1 MELSDRFAD
10 ALAYAERLH
19 RRQKRKGGR
28 TPYVAHLLAVCALVL
43 EWGGDEDAA
52 IAALLHDAV
61 EDQGGLG
68 TLNDIEQRYGPRVAG
83 LVLECSDSHGPASD
97 AARAPWLE
105 RKRAY
110 LDSIPY
116 KSPDAALITAA
127 DKLHNARSIGAD
139 LEREGPVT
147 LQRFNNPAL
156 VAWYY
161 EEVFRALSSRSA
173 PPPLNELSAAVARLS
188 DLSRQ
193 PAREVE
199 AGA

>member
-28 TPYVAHLLAVCALVL
+28 TPYVAHLLSVCALVL
-43 EWGGDEDAA
+43 EWGGGEDAA

-68 TLNDIEQRYGPRVAG
+68 TLKEIEERYGPKVAG
-83 LVLECSDSHGPASD
+83 LVLECSDNHGPESD
-97 AARAPWLE
+97 AARATWVE

-110 LDSIPY
+110 LDSIPR

-127 DKLHNARSIGAD
+127 DKLHNARSIAAD
-139 LEREGPVT
+139 LEREGVVT
-147 LQRFNNPAL
+147 LQRFNSPSL
-156 VAWYY
+156 VPWYY
-161 EEVFRALSSRSA
+161 EEVLRALSSRRA
-173 PPPLNELSAAVARLS
+173 PPPLTELSAAVARLS
-188 DLSRQ
+188 SLSRQ
-193 PAREVE
+193 SAGNLEVL
-199 AGA
+199 A